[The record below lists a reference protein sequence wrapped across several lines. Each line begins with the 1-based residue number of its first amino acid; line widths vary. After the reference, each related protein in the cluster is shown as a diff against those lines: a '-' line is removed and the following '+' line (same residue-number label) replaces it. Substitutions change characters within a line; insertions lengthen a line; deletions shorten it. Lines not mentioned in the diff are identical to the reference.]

1 VDAHRSTS
9 EAPSTS
15 PADLELEVGRVHCQY
30 CAELVSYAALIVR
43 SQDAARDAV
52 QEAFLR
58 YFVERRYGREIEYPQ
73 AWLYRVVRNYLL
85 DSMDTL
91 AARHEVN
98 EDQAGDVRD
107 QKRSP
112 EEILRC
118 AQMAQQI
125 ATLLSP
131 REMECLRLRA
141 DGMSYDEI
149 ADAMGIASG
158 TVSALLTRVHKK
170 LRDAAKGSQDARLG
184 TAEALSFLIARG
196 GVYSS

>member
-1 VDAHRSTS
+1 
-9 EAPSTS
+9 
-15 PADLELEVGRVHCQY
+15 VHGDY
-30 CAELVSYAALIVR
+30 CAELLSYAALIVR
-43 SQDAARDAV
+43 SEDAARDAV

-58 YFVERRYGREIEYPQ
+58 YFVERRYGREIEYPR

-85 DSMDTL
+85 DSMDTR
-91 AARHEVN
+91 ATRNEVN

-107 QKRSP
+107 QKRGP
-112 EEILRC
+112 EETLRC
-118 AQMAQQI
+118 AQMAQQM

-131 REMECLRLRA
+131 REMECLRLRV
-141 DGMSYDEI
+141 DGMSYEEI
-149 ADAMGIASG
+149 GEVLGIASG

-170 LRDAAKGSQDARLG
+170 LRDAAKASHYGRSG